1 MKRIEPIKKLKQLLK
16 NAANPDIQVI
26 LFGSE
31 ARGDARPDSDI
42 DLLIIVDRDIIT
54 EKERQDIVNPL
65 FDLEYETGIL
75 INPIVVLKK
84 QWGKMITPFYENVM
98 KEGIL
103 L

>member
-1 MKRIEPIKKLKQLLK
+1 MKRIGVIKKLKQILK
-16 NAANPDIQVI
+16 KADNPDIQVV

-42 DLLIIVDRDIIT
+42 DLLIIVDRDVVT
-54 EKERQDIVNPL
+54 EREKQDIVNPL
-65 FDLEYETGIL
+65 FDIEYEMGIL

-84 QWGKMITPFYENVM
+84 HWGKIITPFYENVM

>member
-1 MKRIEPIKKLKQLLK
+1 MKRTKPIKKLKQLLQSM
-16 NAANPDIQVI
+16 ACPDIQVI

-42 DLLIIVDRDIIT
+42 DLLIIVDRDNIT

-65 FDLEYETGIL
+65 FDIEYETGIL

-84 QWGKMITPFYENVM
+84 QWGKMVTPFYENVM

>member
-1 MKRIEPIKKLKQLLK
+1 MKRIEPIKKLKQILK
-16 NAANPDIQVI
+16 NIAYPDMQVI
-26 LFGSE
+26 LYGSE

-42 DLLIIVDRDIIT
+42 DLLIIVDRDSIT
-54 EKERQDIVNPL
+54 ETERQEIVNPL
-65 FDLEYETGIL
+65 FDVEYEMGIL

-98 KEGIL
+98 KEGVL